1 MIPEGEM
8 ETGGTRSP
16 GTVDL
21 EAVRSRLKEK
31 LRACIQLGKRKLAS
45 GKETDFYFDG
55 RLVSLDPEGSV
66 LIAELMLDL
75 IRKGD
80 GTGAIDA
87 VGGLTSGADPI
98 TSSIGVL
105 AWQKKAPLKLFY
117 VRKEAKDHGMGKR
130 IEGPPL
136 APGARAVIVD
146 DVITTG
152 GSILKARDTLRD
164 DAKAVV
170 VAALAIIDREEGG
183 RQALEKEGL
192 KVLSLFRKTDFLP

>member
-1 MIPEGEM
+1 VDKVEK
-8 ETGGTRSP
+8 GTADISQVRRR
-16 GTVDL
+16 L
-21 EAVRSRLKEK
+21 EAK
-31 LRACIQLGKRKLAS
+31 LRSCIQFGKIKLAS

-66 LIAELMLDL
+66 LIAALMLEEL
-75 IRKGD
+75 RAGAWGKD
-80 GTGAIDA
+80 GIAA

-105 AWQKKAPLKLFY
+105 AFQADVSLRLFY

-136 APGARAVIVD
+136 PRGIRAVIVD

-152 GSILKARDTLRD
+152 GSIIKARDILRD
-164 DAKAVV
+164 DAGAVV
-170 VAALAIIDREEGG
+170 VGAMAIIDREEGG
-183 RQALEKEGL
+183 RETLEREGL
-192 KVLSLFRKTDFLP
+192 KVASLFRKRDFLP